1 MERIDHLIAAA
12 GELRFPVGTARAAV
26 AQHGDRWLADMPL
39 PVQHGVEALAEVDQA
54 ATRSSAWRRTLMRRD
69 VGYLHAL
76 PANVGRGL

>member
-1 MERIDHLIAAA
+1 MERIEHLIAAA

-26 AQHGDRWLADMPL
+26 AQHGDRWLGDMPL

-54 ATRSSAWRRTLMRRD
+54 TTSSSAWRRTLLRRD

-76 PANVGRGL
+76 PANARRGL